1 MATDFPKKGD
11 DKKVSLRNSEYERFP
26 LEFAQNVKEQTPEIW
41 KAGGNIEGNRS
52 FRILEDHIERCLS
65 ADLSYPIIVWDGRI
79 LDGCHR
85 AIKTLAKG
93 RSEIK
98 AKVIRDIPPPDFIIQ
113 AKDIMSFKNKH
124 NFKDIVILVKN
135 KLNQ

>member
-1 MATDFPKKGD
+1 MYTNSTF
-11 DKKVSLRNSEYERFP
+11 SL
-26 LEFAQNVKEQTPEIW
+26 I
-41 KAGGNIEGNRS
+41 IEGYEYKWKVLNLVSTAKNITPVLWKIPDS
-52 FRILEDHIERCLS
+52 FLEDWSWDNDILEDHIERCLS

-85 AIKTLAKG
+85 VIKTLAKG

-113 AKDIMSFKNKH
+113 AEDIISFKNKH
-124 NFKDIVILVKN
+124 NFKDIVSLVKN